1 MKLAAP
7 ETASTQLWNHECWL
21 LSSAAEGWAVENV
34 SQVNL
39 STDEM
44 ELVWCVSLKQPL
56 VLQGVWFYISL
67 QFSHSLWVC
76 VQALF
81 RPSQPPPKKQ
91 GMIFPHLFCS
101 ASSFLAAHVEVQ
113 GNSSCLCLIFLFHSL
128 PRTLSFALDD
138 GMLCLSSPNTLRY
151 VSVHGDHPLVFTL
164 ISLATLWGFLGK

>member
-81 RPSQPPPKKQ
+81 RPSQPPQKSR
-91 GMIFPHLFCS
+91 GWLFPISSALPPAFLLPMSRYKGTPRASALF
-101 ASSFLAAHVEVQ
+101 SSFILYP
-113 GNSSCLCLIFLFHSL
+113 G
-128 PRTLSFALDD
+128 P
-138 GMLCLSSPNTLRY
+138 CLSHLMMGCCVYPR
-151 VSVHGDHPLVFTL
+151 L
-164 ISLATLWGFLGK
+164 IHLDMSQSMATILWFSHSFL